1 MAKIEEDLLE
11 ARRRELGDGVLDSA
25 RGRGVE
31 FARDDDRDLIAVGD
45 DRYGGPRV
53 RPTSATTAMTLPSG
67 SELKEGVANVCSYVR
82 ARTTAEESATTVL
95 E

>member
-11 ARRRELGDGVLDSA
+11 ARRRKLGHGVLDSA

-31 FARDDDRDLIAVGD
+31 FARDDDRDLVAVGD

-53 RPTSATTAMTLPSG
+53 RPTSATTAMNAPFWDPS
-67 SELKEGVANVCSYVR
+67 
-82 ARTTAEESATTVL
+82 
-95 E
+95 